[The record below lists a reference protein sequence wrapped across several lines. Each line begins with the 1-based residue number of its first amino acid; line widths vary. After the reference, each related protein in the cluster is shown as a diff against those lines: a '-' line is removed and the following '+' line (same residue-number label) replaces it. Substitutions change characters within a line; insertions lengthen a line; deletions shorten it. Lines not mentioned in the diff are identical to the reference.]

1 MYKSVALLVLCAST
15 TLAAAQRS
23 FSFAYALT
31 VKDVPAGVHQVD
43 IWLPVP
49 HDDAFQSITNL
60 RVETPYRYEIAT
72 GAEDNRI
79 LHIRVAEPKERA
91 MEVTVRFDAVRKEHI
106 QPLPAASVASEL
118 PAGME
123 LYLRP
128 KPLAPGPISKWP
140 APSTTTSW
148 LP

>member
-1 MYKSVALLVLCAST
+1 MCKIVALLVLCAST

-31 VKDVPAGVHQVD
+31 VKDVPAGAHQVD

-60 RVETPYRYEIAT
+60 RVETPYQYEIAT

-79 LHIRVAEPKERA
+79 LHIRLAQPKERA

-106 QPLPAASVASEL
+106 QPLSAAPVASEL
-118 PAGME
+118 PAGLE
-123 LYLRP
+123 LFCGRIVWFPWTTPYAAGRARWW
-128 KPLAPGPISKWP
+128 KP
-140 APSTTTSW
+140 
-148 LP
+148 